1 MSGMIMSALSPCYL
15 LCSPPFGEYI
25 AWINKQIAGC
35 CMAGHKM
42 ITCYY
47 NTGGL
52 ALFVGG
58 RIGMR
63 PPGRYTLVMAVKGV
77 SSAAPYPP
85 AKGQWT
91 GVPIALLLYL

>member
-1 MSGMIMSALSPCYL
+1 MVGQRTMT
-15 LCSPPFGEYI
+15 CSYS
-25 AWINKQIAGC
+25 
-35 CMAGHKM
+35 
-42 ITCYY
+42 
-47 NTGGL
+47 TGGL

-63 PPGRYTLVMAVKGV
+63 PPGRYILVMAVKGV